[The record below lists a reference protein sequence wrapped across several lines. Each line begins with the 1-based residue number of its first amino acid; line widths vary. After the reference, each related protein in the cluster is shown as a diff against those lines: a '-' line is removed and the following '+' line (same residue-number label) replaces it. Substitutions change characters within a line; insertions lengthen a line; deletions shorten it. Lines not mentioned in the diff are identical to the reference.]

1 MMRGMKKS
9 KHFPAG
15 AGPARAAV
23 GGPARTA
30 PLVPHDTPPDNLGLP
45 DWLPVAALPPLARPA
60 AAAVAAAYRRFVLE
74 ASDELAR
81 AVGASM
87 VQLMWLDLV
96 NQGRLAA
103 ALADPG
109 GVEAILHDTEHL
121 TDRSLELVAAKS
133 ETAELLL
140 KIRVTDDMV
149 KRLAALPAAEPL
161 ALEPP
166 AWDHA

>member
-1 MMRGMKKS
+1 
-9 KHFPAG
+9 
-15 AGPARAAV
+15 
-23 GGPARTA
+23 
-30 PLVPHDTPPDNLGLP
+30 
-45 DWLPVAALPPLARPA
+45 
-60 AAAVAAAYRRFVLE
+60 
-74 ASDELAR
+74 
-81 AVGASM
+81 M

-140 KIRVTDDMV
+140 KIRVTDDMA
-149 KRLAALPAAEPL
+149 KRLAALPALEPP

-166 AWDHA
+166 AGPVGRIS